1 MTSIDVRGLTLS
13 FGDTVVLDAL
23 DLTVPAGTVTAVL
36 GRSGCGKTTL
46 LRAIA
51 GLIRPDSGEIRLG
64 DTVVFD
70 ASTCA
75 KPEQRGIGIVPQEGA
90 LFPHLDVAANVGFGL
105 PGRGSERDA
114 RIAELLELVGMAGS
128 QSLRPH
134 ELSGGM
140 QQRIAVARALSRRP
154 QVVLLDEPFSALD
167 AGLRDS
173 VRADVLA
180 AVRADGATAM
190 LVTHDQDEALS
201 SADRVAVMRA
211 GRIMQEGTPAQV
223 YCEPVDLD
231 TARFVGE
238 ALELPASVTGST
250 DGRVTLDSP
259 LGTLAA
265 HATGTATVGT
275 RGALVIRPEQLAL
288 TDDTT
293 SVPGSDL
300 GAATV
305 QQVRYHGHDVLV
317 TAELGSGAQVT
328 VRALGTHVP
337 RPGDTQHVLLTTTP
351 RFFATA

>member
-1 MTSIDVRGLTLS
+1 MTSIDVSGLTLS
-13 FGDTVVLDAL
+13 FADKVVLDAL
-23 DLTVPAGTVTAVL
+23 DLHVPGGTVTAVL

-51 GLIRPDSGEIRLG
+51 GLVRPDHGEIRLG
-64 DTVVFD
+64 DTVVAD
-70 ASTCA
+70 GSRSVA
-75 KPEQRGIGIVPQEGA
+75 PEQRGIGIVPQEGA

-105 PGRGSERDA
+105 PGRGAERSA
-114 RIAELLELVGMAGS
+114 RITELLELVGMGGTEA
-128 QSLRPH
+128 LRPH

-140 QQRIAVARALSRRP
+140 QQRVAVARALSRRP

-211 GRIMQEGTPAQV
+211 GRIVQEGSPEQI
-223 YCEPVDLD
+223 YREPVDLE

-238 ALELPASVTGST
+238 ALELAAAVTLVDGDRVLVDSAVGAVSAFAGGAATTGS
-250 DGRVTLDSP
+250 
-259 LGTLAA
+259 
-265 HATGTATVGT
+265 
-275 RGALVIRPEQLAL
+275 RGSLVIRPEQLSLAGEGV
-288 TDDTT
+288 
-293 SVPGSDL
+293 VPGSDL
-300 GAATV
+300 GPATV

-317 TAELGSGAQVT
+317 TARLGSGAQVT
-328 VRALGTHVP
+328 VRALGNHVP
-337 RPGDTQHVLLTTTP
+337 RPGDTERVVLTTTP
-351 RFFATA
+351 RFFAST